1 MQAEFSNSPQR
12 VGRCAHNALQVRRDL
27 EIHDAASA
35 ISWAVIAS
43 WQGLEAL
50 GRVPWSPP
58 DRCPHTRLAPV
69 ALAAQG
75 S

>member
-1 MQAEFSNSPQR
+1 MQAEFSNSPQQ
-12 VGRCAHNALQVRRDL
+12 VDGRAHNALQVRGDL

-43 WQGLEAL
+43 WRALEAL
-50 GRVPWSPP
+50 GVPWSPP
-58 DRCPHTRLAPV
+58 DRCPHRKLALV
-69 ALAAQG
+69 VLAAQG